1 MIGRPVSMHAMRGI
15 SAHSN
20 GFDTCRLIH
29 ILQILI
35 GSIDVPGGFRYKAP
49 YPNILFQD
57 QNLSGL
63 NSIPNTSY
71 DGMPLGFPHSPEDL
85 LTDENEKPIR
95 MIRPL
100 VGKILF
106 QPMALCIWLLIMHGR
121 GILIK

>member
-20 GFDTCRLIH
+20 GFDTRLIH

-49 YPNILFQD
+49 YPKHIVPGPKP
-57 QNLSGL
+57 SGH

-71 DGMPLGFPHSPEDL
+71 EGTSGFPHSPDDL
-85 LTDENEKPIR
+85 
-95 MIRPL
+95 PL
-100 VGKILF
+100 MKMRN
-106 QPMALCIWLLIMHGR
+106 Q
-121 GILIK
+121 